1 LPDSLRG
8 QKKSMDWVTTA
19 SGFFVGM
26 LVGATGVGGGSLM
39 TPLLVL
45 LMGVAPATAV
55 GTDLLYASIT
65 KVGGA
70 WAHGRRKNIDWR
82 ICGWLALG
90 SLPAAC
96 LTLVVLANLSVDPNH
111 YATVLKRCLGVAL
124 VLSAIA
130 LLLRDRLHAIAIKRS
145 AGAPLTTRSPAATIV
160 TGAIVGALVTASSV
174 GAGAL
179 GVAALLFLYPSLAA
193 TRIVGTD
200 IAHAVPL
207 TLVAGLGHASLGGVD
222 LHLLGNLLIGS
233 LPGVYIGS
241 QVSRKLPER
250 ALRILLAS
258 VLLLVASR
266 LVM

>member
-1 LPDSLRG
+1 
-8 QKKSMDWVTTA
+8 MDWVTTA
-19 SGFFVGM
+19 SGFLVGL

-45 LMGVAPATAV
+45 LMGVTPATAV

-82 ICGWLALG
+82 ICGRLALG
-90 SLPAAC
+90 SLPASA
-96 LTLVVLANLSVDPNH
+96 LTLLALANLSVDPNH
-111 YATVLKRCLGVAL
+111 YAAVLKQCLGVAL

-130 LLLRDRLHAIAIKRS
+130 LLLRDRLHEFALKRS
-145 AGAPLTTRSPAATIV
+145 AAVPPQRSPVATVV
-160 TGAIVGALVTASSV
+160 TGAVVGALVTASSV

-179 GVAALLFLYPSLAA
+179 GGAALLFLYPSLAA

-207 TLVAGLGHASLGGVD
+207 TLLAGLGHASLGGVD
-222 LHLLGNLLIGS
+222 LSLLGNLLVGS

-241 QVSRKLPER
+241 HVSRALPER
-250 ALRILLAS
+250 ALRVLLAS
-258 VLLLVASR
+258 VLLLVAIR
-266 LVM
+266 LMV

>member
-1 LPDSLRG
+1 
-8 QKKSMDWVTTA
+8 MDWVTTA
-19 SGFFVGM
+19 SGFLVGL

-70 WAHGRRKNIDWR
+70 WAHGRRQNIDWR

-90 SLPAAC
+90 SLPAAGA
-96 LTLVVLANLSVDPNH
+96 TLAVLATLSVDANH
-111 YATVLKRCLGVAL
+111 YANVLKQCLGVAL

-130 LLLRDRLHAIAIKRS
+130 LLLRDRLHEFALKRS
-145 AGAPLTTRSPAATIV
+145 AGVPIQRSPVATVV
-160 TGAIVGALVTASSV
+160 TGAVVGALVTATSV

-179 GVAALLFLYPSLAA
+179 GVAALLFLYPKFAA
-193 TRIVGTD
+193 ARIVGTD

-222 LHLLGNLLIGS
+222 LHLLGNLLVGS
-233 LPGVYIGS
+233 LPGVYVGS
-241 QVSRKLPER
+241 HLSRALPER
-250 ALRILLAS
+250 ALRVLLAS
-258 VLLLVASR
+258 VLILVASR